1 MKLFSAAQIDK
12 INAIAA
18 KSNESLK
25 PAASGGK
32 PASINDELNQITKE
46 VLDYFKDSP
55 AILIKNAKELHD
67 YVDKCIEAGYAGIDT
82 ETTGLDRIRDKIVG
96 ASLYY
101 PGGVECYIPSCHL
114 LPIFEKPYPNQLTY
128 EVIGQEFQ
136 RLADN
141 HVRLIFANADFDL
154 AMIYKD
160 LKVDLVPACFF
171 DVILA
176 WRCLREDEKD
186 NTLKG
191 LYAKYVMKGQIEA
204 KKFRDFFSPKLFPYS
219 KPEVAGL
226 YAANDAKI
234 TYELFVWE
242 LPYITKSNPKCQKNH
257 LEKIADLIWNVEMPM
272 IRVCAHLHRVG
283 VMLDTSVI
291 PALHERYA
299 DNLKAAQEQLAKDI
313 QHLID
318 ERDVPGNR
326 KRPFRTGADFNAN
339 SQPHVKY
346 LLNTLLALDV
356 DGTGKE
362 VLNEVKDPSA
372 KDILQVRKGVKL
384 LGTYIDKM
392 PNIAGPDGRIHCTFK
407 SIGADTG
414 RMCIA
419 KGTPITVLNGTK
431 NIEDIVPG
439 DLVYCY
445 DETGT
450 VQLSRVKNLWLTG
463 KDRECVDVKWQSSG
477 SGDIGHLICTPEHR
491 ILKKDGTWCRAD
503 ELKRY
508 DKLVHLRRT
517 PGPDVDPRPQLY
529 GWNEL
534 ATREQDVVKYSIFN
548 APSYM
553 VVHHK
558 DGDCSNNSIDNL
570 VIMDMSEHSRI
581 HTKERAQRGEIK
593 YSHLH
598 DPEVIERRREASKQ
612 KFIERVNESR
622 DSLIQAIHDAGGK
635 LSDVPYDFDSFK
647 HRCEL
652 AGVDYR
658 EECKKAGNIRYK
670 YRRSSEVSQ
679 AEFIQ
684 ALNANGGDYKKV
696 TAALN
701 ISEHTFYSKCHEYN
715 IALNHAVQSVTPAG
729 KFDVYDIEVETY
741 HNFIASEICVHNSS
755 ADPNLQNIP
764 SKMHDIRH
772 MFRASNGYV
781 MMSSDFSQQEPK
793 LTAFCSGDQRMI
805 ETFQTGKDIYAT
817 LASIGLGFPYEECL
831 EFNPITHENQPEG
844 KARRGTGKIL
854 VLGINYG
861 MSTFSIADMLFGDD
875 ETMTQEEKM
884 KKAEKIQQSLT
895 KGFPQ
900 LQKAIADAQI
910 RAAKVGY
917 TETILGRRRHHPDMQ
932 LPKYEFKPMKGY
944 INPDVDPLDPSTLTT
959 KEQIPQRII
968 NQLTKEFNGYKYY
981 GQRVK
986 RTKELAEEKIKVI
999 DNTYKISTASREVF
1013 NSIIQGSAA
1022 DVTKLAMLNLTT
1034 DPEWEEIGGRFLIP
1048 VHDELIVE
1056 VPFEN
1061 REKGAQI
1068 LSRNM
1073 EKAGSF
1079 LPFPLKCDVETT
1091 FRWYGLG
1098 VDDILSFDKPTSLDV
1113 STMSESNIKW
1123 IQCMLIENEF
1133 IMPKY
1138 PHEDGSKL
1146 IGLEAE
1152 GVNGRW
1158 SDEMSSAIR
1167 SYCNRYSLQDD
1178 QFLDHI
1184 EKKVIW
1190 GEY

>member
-160 LKVDLVPACFF
+160 LKVDLVPVCFF

-242 LPYITKSNPKCQKNH
+242 LQYITKSNPKCQKNH

-291 PALHERYA
+291 PALHERYSN
-299 DNLKAAQEQLAKDI
+299 DLKAAQVQLAKDI

-392 PNIAGPDGRIHCTFK
+392 PNIAGPDGRVHCTFK

-508 DKLVHLRRT
+508 DKLVHLRSAS
-517 PGPDVDPRPQLY
+517 GCV
-529 GWNEL
+529 E
-534 ATREQDVVKYSIFN
+534 
-548 APSYM
+548 
-553 VVHHK
+553 HH
-558 DGDCSNNSIDNL
+558 S
-570 VIMDMSEHSRI
+570 V
-581 HTKERAQRGEIK
+581 
-593 YSHLH
+593 
-598 DPEVIERRREASKQ
+598 
-612 KFIERVNESR
+612 
-622 DSLIQAIHDAGGK
+622 
-635 LSDVPYDFDSFK
+635 
-647 HRCEL
+647 
-652 AGVDYR
+652 
-658 EECKKAGNIRYK
+658 
-670 YRRSSEVSQ
+670 
-679 AEFIQ
+679 
-684 ALNANGGDYKKV
+684 
-696 TAALN
+696 
-701 ISEHTFYSKCHEYN
+701 
-715 IALNHAVQSVTPAG
+715 LNHVVESVTPAG

-793 LTAFCSGDQRMI
+793 LTAFCTGDQRMI
-805 ETFQTGKDIYAT
+805 ETFQTGRDIYAT

-844 KARRGTGKIL
+844 KARRGIGKVL
-854 VLGINYG
+854 VLGRPRG
-861 MSTFSIADMLFGDD
+861 
-875 ETMTQEEKM
+875 
-884 KKAEKIQQSLT
+884 
-895 KGFPQ
+895 
-900 LQKAIADAQI
+900 
-910 RAAKVGY
+910 
-917 TETILGRRRHHPDMQ
+917 
-932 LPKYEFKPMKGY
+932 
-944 INPDVDPLDPSTLTT
+944 
-959 KEQIPQRII
+959 
-968 NQLTKEFNGYKYY
+968 
-981 GQRVK
+981 
-986 RTKELAEEKIKVI
+986 
-999 DNTYKISTASREVF
+999 
-1013 NSIIQGSAA
+1013 
-1022 DVTKLAMLNLTT
+1022 
-1034 DPEWEEIGGRFLIP
+1034 
-1048 VHDELIVE
+1048 
-1056 VPFEN
+1056 
-1061 REKGAQI
+1061 
-1068 LSRNM
+1068 
-1073 EKAGSF
+1073 
-1079 LPFPLKCDVETT
+1079 
-1091 FRWYGLG
+1091 
-1098 VDDILSFDKPTSLDV
+1098 
-1113 STMSESNIKW
+1113 
-1123 IQCMLIENEF
+1123 
-1133 IMPKY
+1133 
-1138 PHEDGSKL
+1138 
-1146 IGLEAE
+1146 
-1152 GVNGRW
+1152 
-1158 SDEMSSAIR
+1158 
-1167 SYCNRYSLQDD
+1167 
-1178 QFLDHI
+1178 
-1184 EKKVIW
+1184 
-1190 GEY
+1190 